1 MLALQEI
8 SDRLEI
14 QDLVWRYS
22 EIIDTKDFDKLREEI
37 FTPDAFID
45 YSAFGGSKGDLET
58 TIAFLHKAMKIFP
71 SHQHM
76 NANIQ
81 IKIEKTSD
89 PAQTATGKV
98 MCLNPQ
104 ECPKKEGEDYGHI
117 FFCGLWYLDDY
128 VRTDAG
134 WRIKNRVE
142 EASFVYNQPK
152 FMSGGAGTLD

>member
-1 MLALQEI
+1 MLSLQEI

-22 EIIDTKDFDKLREEI
+22 EIIDAKDFDKLREEV

-45 YSAFGGSKGDLET
+45 YSTFGGSKGDLES

-71 SHQHM
+71 AHQHL

-81 IKIEKTSD
+81 IKLQGD
-89 PAQTATGKV
+89 APAPTATGRV
-98 MCLNPQ
+98 MCFNPQ
-104 ECPKKEGEDYGHI
+104 ELAPKAGEDDGHI
-117 FFCGLWYLDDY
+117 FFCGLWYVDEYL
-128 VRTDAG
+128 RTDAG

-142 EASFVYNQPK
+142 EKSYLFNRPE
-152 FMSGGAGTLD
+152 FMKGV